1 MYPKS
6 KSNFQ
11 SKLQGLET
19 MHNTNDKFMELALDE
34 AKKAGQIGEVPVG
47 AILVSENGEIL
58 SAAHNQ
64 TIKLADPTA
73 HAEILTLRK
82 AALEINNYRLL
93 NTTLYVTVEPCI
105 MCMGAIV
112 HARIS
117 RVVFGAP
124 DPKWGAAGSL
134 YNFAADDRLNHR
146 VEITTGVCA
155 EDCRRLM
162 QDFFRSIKEWKRI
175 RQDLRISN
183 LSQSSRAK
191 KN

>member
-1 MYPKS
+1 MTDTHE
-6 KSNFQ
+6 N
-11 SKLQGLET
+11 
-19 MHNTNDKFMELALDE
+19 FMELALNE

-93 NTTLYVTVEPCI
+93 KTTLYVTVEPCI

-117 RVVFGAP
+117 QVVFGAP

-146 VEITTGVCA
+146 VAITAGECA
-155 EDCRRLM
+155 EVCRRLM
-162 QDFFRSIKEWKRI
+162 QEFFRAKRDKI
-175 RQDLRISN
+175 DANHRI
-183 LSQSSRAK
+183 A
-191 KN
+191 

>member
-1 MYPKS
+1 MKIMADTHE
-6 KSNFQ
+6 N
-11 SKLQGLET
+11 
-19 MHNTNDKFMELALDE
+19 FMEIALSE
-34 AKKAGQIGEVPVG
+34 AEKAEQIGEVPVG
-47 AILVSENGEIL
+47 AVLVSENGEIL

-64 TIKLADPTA
+64 TIKLIDPTA
-73 HAEILTLRK
+73 HAEILALRK

-117 RVVFGAP
+117 RVVFGAT

-134 YNFAADDRLNHR
+134 YNYSEDDRLNHR
-146 VEITTGVCA
+146 VEITAGVRA

-162 QDFFRSIKEWKRI
+162 QDFFRAKR
-175 RQDLRISN
+175 D
-183 LSQSSRAK
+183 
-191 KN
+191 